1 MSASTEKKNRQLA
14 REQGMDRKAQAAQE
28 QAAKKAKERRRW
40 AIGTVLVAL
49 LVAAVVV
56 AYLLREARGNAAAKE
71 KPAERVHLS
80 VREALSDSA
89 YRAAMVS
96 SFANGWSSFGV
107 RNSLLPLFAA
117 AVLSA
122 GPEIAGISL
131 TAFAAGTAL
140 ALTFSGKL
148 ADSWGRKPLVI
159 TGLAINGAA
168 TAAIGFSGSVAMFLV
183 VSAIAGLGTGLLN
196 PAQQAAVADVVAAAR
211 AAQASLTG
219 AFS

>member
-1 MSASTEKKNRQLA
+1 
-14 REQGMDRKAQAAQE
+14 
-28 QAAKKAKERRRW
+28 
-40 AIGTVLVAL
+40 
-49 LVAAVVV
+49 
-56 AYLLREARGNAAAKE
+56 
-71 KPAERVHLS
+71 
-80 VREALSDSA
+80 
-89 YRAAMVS
+89 MVS

-140 ALTFSGKL
+140 ALTFSGRL

-183 VSAIAGLGTGLLN
+183 VSAVAGLGTGLLN
-196 PAQQAAVADVVAAAR
+196 PAQQAAVADVVGSERSGGKVLAAFQMSAD
-211 AAQASLTG
+211 TG
-219 AFS
+219 AIIGPILAGVLADTLGYTWAFAVTGATALAALLIWLTARETLAPEQRTARMRPHRTTIEE